1 MKASKNLTF
10 MISLQ
15 LMSMLAVSVKS
26 AKKTLNPHDSG
37 PHCWDVSIYEDVYH
51 IKKDR
56 EKCSTEFPKIT
67 VPKKTKVSK

>member
-1 MKASKNLTF
+1 MMFFQF
-10 MISLQ
+10 MSL
-15 LMSMLAVSVKS
+15 LVVSVKS

-37 PHCWDVSIYEDVYH
+37 PHCWDVSIYDTPYTIPKE
-51 IKKDR
+51 R